1 MTRTGPMIL
10 HQNVLGV
17 DVAKDWIDVFDP
29 STNTARRIDTTRRA
43 LAAFA
48 AKLPKDVLVVFEAS
62 GGYER
67 PLMAALE
74 AKGLA
79 YARVNP
85 RQAREFARA
94 TGRLAKTDKVDA
106 RVLAEMGRALE
117 LAPTIP
123 VDPVRRRLAELVAR
137 REDLVAAITAETNR
151 LAQARDHFVRA
162 DIKGHVALLKRRRL
176 AAEKEITSH
185 TRQHEELDAMDRRL
199 RSDPGVGPVV
209 ASVLAAL
216 LPELGAL
223 DRRAI
228 ASLAGLAP
236 HACDSGQRKGKRQ
249 VWGGRAEVR
258 CALYRAAF
266 IASRRD
272 PGFKALRDRM
282 INAGKPFKVALI
294 AIARKLL
301 VALNA
306 IVRDNR
312 DFESRTA

>member
-1 MTRTGPMIL
+1 MIL

-17 DVAKDWIDVFDP
+17 DVAKDWIDICDLA
-29 STNTARRIDTTRRA
+29 SGQIHRIETKPRT
-43 LAAFA
+43 LKAFA
-48 AKLPKDVLVVFEAS
+48 ARLPEGSLVVFEAS

-67 PLMAALE
+67 PLMVALE
-74 AKGLA
+74 AKGVP

-94 TGRLAKTDKVDA
+94 TGCLAKTDKVDA
-106 RVLAEMGRALE
+106 RILAKMGRALE
-117 LAPTIP
+117 LTPTPP
-123 VDPVRRRLAELVAR
+123 VDPARRRLAELIAR

-151 LAQARDHFVRA
+151 LGQAADRFVRA
-162 DIKGHVALLKRRRL
+162 NINSHLVLLKRRRL
-176 AAEKEITSH
+176 AIEQEIAVH
-185 TRQHEELDAMDRRL
+185 KRQNQTLDALDKRL
-199 RSDPGVGPVV
+199 RTAPGVGPVI

-216 LPELGAL
+216 LPELGTL

-236 HACDSGQRKGKRQ
+236 HACDSGHSKGKRQ

-258 CALYRAAF
+258 RALYRAAF
-266 IASRRD
+266 IASKCD
-272 PGFKALRDRM
+272 PGFKAVRDRM
-282 INAGKPFKVALI
+282 IKAGKPFKVALI

-312 DFESRTA
+312 DFQSRTA

>member
-1 MTRTGPMIL
+1 MIL

-17 DVAKDWIDVFDP
+17 DVAKDWIDICDLASGQV
-29 STNTARRIDTTRRA
+29 RRIDTTPRA
-43 LAAFA
+43 LLAFA
-48 AKLPKDVLVVFEAS
+48 SKLSSVPEPALVVFEAS
-62 GGYER
+62 GGCER
-67 PLMAALE
+67 PLMEALE
-74 AKGLA
+74 ARGVA

-94 TGRLAKTDKVDA
+94 CGRLAKTDQVDA
-106 RVLAEMGRALE
+106 RVLAGMGRSLG
-117 LAPTIP
+117 LRPTP
-123 VDPVRRRLAELVAR
+123 PADPARRRLAELIAR

-151 LAQARDHFVRA
+151 LAQARDRFVRA

-176 AAEKEITSH
+176 AIEKEIADH
-185 TRQHEELDAMDRRL
+185 KRQHKELDAIDRRL
-199 RSDPGVGPVV
+199 RSAPGVGPVV
-209 ASVLAAL
+209 ASVLAAC
-216 LPELGAL
+216 LPELGSL

-258 CALYRAAF
+258 RALYRAAF
-266 IASRRD
+266 IASRCD
-272 PGFKALRDRM
+272 PGFRALRERM
-282 INAGKPFKVALI
+282 TKAGKPLKVTLI

-306 IVRDNR
+306 NVRDNR
-312 DFESRTA
+312 DFQSRTP